1 MALWGKADKIFSPGT
16 ISVNYNTLEVTGS
29 GTTFTSAS
37 VGDVI
42 SIGVGKTFGEAVIA
56 GIVSTTVL
64 TIETT
69 RFLSG
74 ELITGVDYTISQ
86 KPKYTMHDSNYGAND
101 IYGADENEVTVSEFL
116 THAGW
121 VGITTYLDNE
131 GELRIKSE
139 VLVAMSGISTG
150 IPSASSPGDADDDEL
165 LPDAIITIL
174 TQPSSVGIATT
185 ELPEDAEFTVV
196 ATVEPSTTELT
207 YQWQEDSGSGFV
219 NLVGENDPTLLIE
232 NTDDSNDE
240 NEYRVV
246 IITSGGDTQ
255 VISDS
260 ATLTIA

>member
-29 GTTFTSAS
+29 GTSFTSAS

-64 TIETT
+64 TIETA

-74 ELITGVDYTISQ
+74 EDISGIDYTISQ
-86 KPKYTMHDSNYGAND
+86 KPKYTMHDSNYGADD

-150 IPSASSPGDADDDEL
+150 VPSTSSPGDADDDEL

-196 ATVEPSTTELT
+196 ATVEPSTTVLT
-207 YQWQEDSGSGFV
+207 YQWQEDSGSGFI
-219 NLVGENDPTLLIE
+219 NLAGENDPTLLIE
-232 NTDDSNDE
+232 NIDDSNDG

-246 IITSGGDTQ
+246 ITTSGGDTQ
-255 VISDS
+255 VISDV

>member
-1 MALWGKADKIFSPGT
+1 
-16 ISVNYNTLEVTGS
+16 
-29 GTTFTSAS
+29 
-37 VGDVI
+37 
-42 SIGVGKTFGEAVIA
+42 
-56 GIVSTTVL
+56 
-64 TIETT
+64 
-69 RFLSG
+69 
-74 ELITGVDYTISQ
+74 
-86 KPKYTMHDSNYGAND
+86 MHDSNYGAND

-150 IPSASSPGDADDDEL
+150 VPSISSPVGDADDDEL

-196 ATVEPSTTELT
+196 ATVEPSTTILT

-219 NLVGENDPTLLIE
+219 NLVGETDPTLLIE
-232 NTDDSNDE
+232 NTDDSNDG

-260 ATLTIA
+260 ATLTIV